1 MAESEAECFSEVKT
15 AQKNKTEGGTETK
28 KPKCEAEGRRC
39 AWGDL
44 TSRKTRRMHRET
56 AAEMASLP
64 WSQNNRKENKRS
76 WIRLAF
82 DIVLNARLGE
92 FLKLFVHKGTQ
103 QIAQV
108 VIIQNGCSTC
118 PPPPPPPP
126 KQSHKC
132 ARAWFGSQV
141 ISSEVSYWCII
152 SVSPSFFRFV
162 C

>member
-1 MAESEAECFSEVKT
+1 MAESEAECFSGVKT
-15 AQKNKTEGGTETK
+15 AQNNKTEAGTETNK
-28 KPKCEAEGRRC
+28 NNNKMWI
-39 AWGDL
+39 WGKISHRENL
-44 TSRKTRRMHRET
+44 TWRKTRRMHRET

-82 DIVLNARLGE
+82 DIVLNAKLGE

-103 QIAQV
+103 QIARL

-118 PPPPPPPP
+118 PPPPP

-162 C
+162 G